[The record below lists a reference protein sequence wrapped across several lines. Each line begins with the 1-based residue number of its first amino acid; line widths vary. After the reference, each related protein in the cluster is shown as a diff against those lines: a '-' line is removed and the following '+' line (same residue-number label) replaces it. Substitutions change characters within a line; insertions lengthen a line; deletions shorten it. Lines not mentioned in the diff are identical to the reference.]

1 MTSGVTVLCPG
12 ETEMIDEQTQ
22 RRRLLAKALMLA
34 VEEKD
39 ASLELID
46 VVKRAKQYCKVSV
59 PNATHIELTA
69 MLGTNLKDLLGVT
82 WH

>member
-1 MTSGVTVLCPG
+1 
-12 ETEMIDEQTQ
+12 MIDEQTQ

-39 ASLELID
+39 SSLELID

-59 PNATHIELTA
+59 PNATLSELAA

-82 WH
+82 WHEANAE

>member
-1 MTSGVTVLCPG
+1 
-12 ETEMIDEQTQ
+12 MIDEQTQ

-46 VVKRAKQYCKVSV
+46 VAKRAKQYCKATV
-59 PNATHIELTA
+59 PDADRIELAA
-69 MLGTNLKDLLGVT
+69 MLGTKLKDLLGVT
-82 WH
+82 FHDKTNADK

>member
-1 MTSGVTVLCPG
+1 
-12 ETEMIDEQTQ
+12 MIDEQTQ

-59 PNATHIELTA
+59 PDTDGIELAA
-69 MLGTNLKDLLGVT
+69 MLGTRLKDLLGVSF
-82 WH
+82 HE